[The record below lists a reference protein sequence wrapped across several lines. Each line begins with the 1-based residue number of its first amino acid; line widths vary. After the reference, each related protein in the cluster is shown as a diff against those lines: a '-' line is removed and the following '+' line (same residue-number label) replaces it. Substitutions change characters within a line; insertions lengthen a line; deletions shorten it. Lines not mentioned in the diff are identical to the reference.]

1 MFYATCL
8 YVNSFSI
15 KLLLCDF
22 KGGRMVEVKNDEQEE
37 TMREVGHLLLEVKC
51 LARLGALASDSCIID
66 DELQMQDNL
75 EYYFALRQVA
85 NLIVKIEHLLF
96 D

>member
-1 MFYATCL
+1 MIEA
-8 YVNSFSI
+8 
-15 KLLLCDF
+15 
-22 KGGRMVEVKNDEQEE
+22 KNEEQEE

-51 LARLGALASDSCIID
+51 LARLGALASDSCICD

-75 EYYFALRQVA
+75 EYYFTLKQVA
-85 NLIVKIEHLLF
+85 NLIVKVEHLLF

>member
-1 MFYATCL
+1 MDD
-8 YVNSFSI
+8 
-15 KLLLCDF
+15 KL
-22 KGGRMVEVKNDEQEE
+22 N
-37 TMREVGHLLLEVKC
+37 EVGHLLLEVKY
-51 LARLGALASDSCIID
+51 LARLGALDSDSCIYD

-75 EYYFALRQVA
+75 EYYFVLKQIT